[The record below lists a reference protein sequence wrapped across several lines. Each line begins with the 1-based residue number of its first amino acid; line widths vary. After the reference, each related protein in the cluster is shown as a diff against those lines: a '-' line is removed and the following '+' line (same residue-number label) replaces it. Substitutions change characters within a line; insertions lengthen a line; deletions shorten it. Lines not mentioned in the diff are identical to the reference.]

1 MPQSLAKVILHTVF
15 STKGRAA
22 YLTSEGIR
30 TELYSY
36 LATVLKSVDSPAVII
51 GGTADHVHV
60 LHLFSRTRTI
70 AEVVEEIKT
79 ASSKWIKTKGDQYRD
94 FHWQNGYGV
103 FSVSESK
110 SPDVR
115 AYIENQ
121 AEHHRKMSFQDE
133 FRELCKRHG
142 VTIDET
148 YAWD

>member
-22 YLTSEGIR
+22 YLTPEPIR
-30 TELYSY
+30 AELYSY
-36 LATVLKSVDSPAVII
+36 LATVLKSLDSPAVVI
-51 GGTADHVHV
+51 GGMADHVHV
-60 LHLFSRTRTI
+60 LHLLSRTHTI

-79 ASSKWIKTKGDQYRD
+79 ASSKWLKTKGEPYRD
-94 FHWQNGYGV
+94 FHWQGGYGT

-110 SPDVR
+110 LPDVR

-133 FRELCKRHG
+133 FRELCRRHG
-142 VTIDET
+142 VTVDEK
-148 YAWD
+148 YVWD